1 MFRAPCPFQ
10 WGPFTSRT
18 PNNEPMNTQPT
29 THIYFLLD
37 RSGSMARIADDV
49 IGGFNTFLKQ
59 QQAEGP
65 DARITLVQ
73 FDSRDPQHIVLD
85 GAPITEAAPLSHR
98 TFLPR
103 GGTPLLDATG
113 LLIEKAMGVA
123 SSASATRNGHRRPE
137 ALEGQPPVAD
147 HRGLRPSKAPM
158 AEHILFVTLTDGE
171 ENQSRFFS
179 LARIREL
186 IAERTAAGWAFLFL
200 SAGPDAYGEAHRM
213 GIAQDRT
220 VSFCADSVGTQ
231 EAMEHISRST
241 SQFRRE
247 RRGR

>member
-1 MFRAPCPFQ
+1 
-10 WGPFTSRT
+10 
-18 PNNEPMNTQPT
+18 MNTQST

-49 IGGFNTFLKQ
+49 IGGFNTFLRQ

-73 FDSRDPQHIVLD
+73 FDSRDPQHMVLD

-98 TFLPR
+98 TFIPR

-123 SSASATRNGHRRPE
+123 SSASATRNSNRGPE

-147 HRGLRPSKAPM
+147 HRGLRLSKAPM
-158 AEHILFVTLTDGE
+158 VEHILFVTLTDGE
-171 ENQSRFFS
+171 ENQSRFFT
-179 LARIREL
+179 LARIRER
-186 IAERTAAGWAFLFL
+186 IAERTAAGWTFLFL

-220 VSFCADSVGTQ
+220 VSFCASSEGTQ
-231 EAMEHISRST
+231 EAMEHISRSA

-247 RRGR
+247 RRFGTGPSSPEDQR